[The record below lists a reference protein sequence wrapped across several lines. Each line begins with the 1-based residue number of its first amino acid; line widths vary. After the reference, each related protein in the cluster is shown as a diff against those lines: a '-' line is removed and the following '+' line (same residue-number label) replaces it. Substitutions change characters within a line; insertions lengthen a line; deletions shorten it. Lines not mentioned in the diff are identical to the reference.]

1 MSLHNIAMKVYKVRG
16 ETVVAA
22 CDREILGQKFEEG
35 ELVLDVKKSFYYEAY
50 VTEQTFINSM
60 KVATI
65 ANLVG
70 ERVVSLAIREG
81 YIDEENVIK
90 IKGIPHAQMA
100 LLF

>member
-1 MSLHNIAMKVYKVRG
+1 MSLHNIAMRVYRVRG

-22 CDREILGQKFEEG
+22 CDRDILGMKFEEG
-35 ELVLDVKKSFYYEAY
+35 DLVLDVKKSFYYEAY
-50 VTEQTFINSM
+50 VTEQTFLNSM

-81 YIDEENVIK
+81 YIDEENVIR
-90 IKGIPHAQMA
+90 IKGVPHAQMA